1 MEFKLLL
8 WSQVP
13 EVMKQLWTRVQITEM
28 SGSGLKKNFLDLK
41 IFKEKLKWNVVREI
55 SSGCSKFLSNILQK
69 ELLQKV
75 TDIKTIKKDKLFMQT
90 VQQISRNTEGFELEH
105 SKHVVQLLYDCNRV
119 GIDLNQVWS
128 EIETKASTFPLQML
142 SLLRGSPDM
151 YIETWGRIS
160 SEQLILPIKSRMDE
174 IQQTI
179 QQLVN
184 DQKQMFEQQNQIKD
198 QINNVE
204 LKIGNVESKLNAKL
218 DAILNCVTPAY

>member
-1 MEFKLLL
+1 
-8 WSQVP
+8 
-13 EVMKQLWTRVQITEM
+13 MKHLWTKINVTEM
-28 SGSGLKKNFLDLK
+28 SGSGLNKNFEDLK
-41 IFKEKLKWNVVREI
+41 IFKEKIKWNIVRDI
-55 SSGCSKFLSNILQK
+55 SSSCSKFLSNFLQK
-69 ELLQKV
+69 EFLPKV

-105 SKHVVQLLYDCNRV
+105 SRHVVQLLYDCNRV

-179 QQLVN
+179 QQLLK
-184 DQKQMFEQQNQIKD
+184 DQNQIQN

-204 LKIGNVESKLNAKL
+204 SKLDNVESKLDK
-218 DAILNCVTPAY
+218 ILNCVTPV